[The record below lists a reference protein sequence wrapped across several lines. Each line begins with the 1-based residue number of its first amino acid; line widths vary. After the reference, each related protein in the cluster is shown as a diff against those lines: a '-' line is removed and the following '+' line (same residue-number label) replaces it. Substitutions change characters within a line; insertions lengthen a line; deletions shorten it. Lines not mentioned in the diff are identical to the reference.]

1 MMAQIKTPYGL
12 VYNTDGSLCTT
23 YRDDDIPFPGVR
35 SFAVENV
42 TTNYIN
48 FPLSV
53 TQVPSWLSYEFL
65 DEYTMKVTILDATQA
80 EYGYY
85 CIFNSSNTGS
95 TLPYTMSAEL
105 AERTTPGLEIGIT
118 GFGSIE
124 TTSPVNLNL
133 GKIGDRYFRTIQY
146 ASGWKYQ
153 IGVRINLDFS
163 FKNGDYI
170 IIRKPQIEEKPYPT
184 SFVVGSRPAP
194 ALQFRPLPRET
205 VNIGGTDWQVF
216 TNTVISFWFK
226 VPRVQDA
233 DLNTTDSYPDA
244 RQYAIFTNERNIVYD
259 WLLGQFTL
267 GIQRNTGNLRARIAN
282 YNTVFTVPIETRGN
296 YEDSWHMFTFC
307 KYFENNTFY
316 IKCYYDGETVHNSIG
331 QLTSNSMSYM
341 HDDIFFY
348 NYYKRSNL
356 ISNIFIGKNRKPDG
370 TVIWTDDYI
379 REVYEA
385 QMPFAVQNQ
394 LSIY

>member
-1 MMAQIKTPYGL
+1 
-12 VYNTDGSLCTT
+12 
-23 YRDDDIPFPGVR
+23 
-35 SFAVENV
+35 
-42 TTNYIN
+42 
-48 FPLSV
+48 
-53 TQVPSWLSYEFL
+53 
-65 DEYTMKVTILDATQA
+65 MKVTVTDATQISS
-80 EYGYY
+80 GYY
-85 CIFNSSNTGS
+85 CLFNSSNS
-95 TLPYTMSAEL
+95 VSALPYTMSAEL

-124 TTSPVNLNL
+124 TTHPLNLNL

-146 ASGWKYQ
+146 KSGWKYR
-153 IGVRINLDFS
+153 IGVGINLDFS

-233 DLNTTDSYPDA
+233 DLNTTDSYPGA
-244 RQYAIFTNERNIVYD
+244 RQYAILTNYRTHIYD
-259 WLLGQFTL
+259 WNWGQFTL
-267 GIQRNTGNLRARIAN
+267 GIQRSTGHLRFRNWLYSVSHGINIAL
-282 YNTVFTVPIETRGN
+282 RGE
-296 YEDSWHMFTFC
+296 YEDEWHMFVLC
-307 KYFENNTFY
+307 KWFENNTFFM
-316 IKCYYDGETVHNSIG
+316 KCFYDGEIVYDSVVV
-331 QLTSNSMSYM
+331 LSDTSSSQT
-341 HDDIFFY
+341 HDNIYFY

-356 ISNIFIGKNRKPDG
+356 ISNFFIGKYRRDDG

-385 QMPFAVQNQ
+385 QIPFPVSNK